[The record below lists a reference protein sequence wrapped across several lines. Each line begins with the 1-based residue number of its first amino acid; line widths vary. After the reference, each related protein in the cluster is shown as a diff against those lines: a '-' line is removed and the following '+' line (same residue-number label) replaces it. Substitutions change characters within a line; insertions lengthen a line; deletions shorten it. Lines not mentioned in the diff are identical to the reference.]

1 MSEADQILSI
11 VIASIKT
18 AKRHAITVRRPL
30 IGIRPIRNPHSE
42 ISNRMR
48 DWVALNMTPGIGPR
62 AAAKLL
68 ERFGS
73 AEAVYSATRAEL
85 EKLRLLPEAVESIIA
100 RDLFTRAEAEIESV
114 RRLGADLLI
123 LDDGVYPA
131 LLREIYDPPITIYVK
146 GAWEACLDQPCVAVV
161 GSRRCS
167 TYGQNAAL
175 MLARDLAQRGVTV
188 VSGFARGID
197 AAAHRGALEGGGRTV
212 AVLGTGMGEY
222 YPRDHKRL
230 ADEIIDRGGAIVTQ
244 FPLGTPPVAEN
255 FPYRNRI
262 ISGLSLGVVVVE
274 AAENSGSLITARLAI
289 EQNREVFAVPGNITS
304 RNSFGTN
311 YLIKGAGAKLV
322 QQWQDIAAELPPQI
336 AARLL
341 PPPFGDKKKEKSLA
355 DQLTLV
361 PRGLSGSET
370 LVLKLLTADT
380 PAHIDMLVDRKQVI
394 DFRFNS
400 SAAVA

>member
-1 MSEADQILSI
+1 MI
-11 VIASIKT
+11 
-18 AKRHAITVRRPL
+18 
-30 IGIRPIRNPHSE
+30 
-42 ISNRMR
+42 R
-48 DWVALNMTPGIGPR
+48 DWVALNMTLGIGPR

-73 AEAVYSATRAEL
+73 AEAVYGATRPEL
-85 EKLRLLPEAVESIIA
+85 EQLRLLPEAVDSIIA
-100 RDLFTRAEAEIESV
+100 REQQDKAEAEIENV
-114 RRLGADLLI
+114 KKLGADLLI
-123 LDDGVYPA
+123 LDDGVYPS
-131 LLREIYDPPITIYVK
+131 LLREIYDPPITLYVK
-146 GAWEACLDQPCVAVV
+146 GAWEQCLDQPCVAIV

-212 AVLGTGMGEY
+212 AVLGTGIDQF
-222 YPRDHKRL
+222 YPRDHKKL
-230 ADEIIDRGGAIVTQ
+230 ADEILEHGGAVVTQ
-244 FPLGTPPVAEN
+244 FPLSTPPVAEN

-336 AARLL
+336 AAKLL
-341 PPPFGDKKKEKSLA
+341 PPPFGEKKKEKSLA
-355 DQLTLV
+355 DQLALV
-361 PRGLSGSET
+361 PENLSGKEHA
-370 LVLKLLTADT
+370 VLKLLSADN
-380 PAHIDMLVDRKQVI
+380 PAHIDALLDTTKLSISDLTAALLALEMRELVRALPGRCFVRKI
-394 DFRFNS
+394 
-400 SAAVA
+400 